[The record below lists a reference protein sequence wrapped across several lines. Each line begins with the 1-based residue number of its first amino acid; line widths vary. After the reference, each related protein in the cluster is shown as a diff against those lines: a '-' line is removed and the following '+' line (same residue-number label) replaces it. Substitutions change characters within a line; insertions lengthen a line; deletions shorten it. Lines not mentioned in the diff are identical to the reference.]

1 MLSEQHI
8 MSTVLCLAADGAS
21 SERRAV
27 FLAARELFPNLL
39 IVIRD
44 PAHAIRIA
52 AKALHQDDVFGHV
65 WHELFDARHA
75 LVPDL
80 MNSPK
85 WHNLLVAIQEENIR
99 AVASPGVPQPLA
111 GVLRNVA
118 FAKQRFDSTA
128 GPVGEDGADA
138 LTRSNVARVHRL

>member
-1 MLSEQHI
+1 M
-8 MSTVLCLAADGAS
+8 
-21 SERRAV
+21 

-39 IVIRD
+39 LCIRD

-52 AKALHQDDVFGHV
+52 VKALHRDDVFGEV

-85 WHNLLVAIQEENIR
+85 WHDLLVAIQEENIK
-99 AVASPGVPQPLA
+99 AVAMPGVPQPLA

-128 GPVGEDGADA
+128 GPVGKMA
-138 LTRSNVARVHRL
+138 LMLLPAATLLAYIASDRRHEAEQRERATTLLRKWTRNSA